1 MHVTKCAT
9 RKMLL
14 DMRYTEYGTTCTTLH
29 IFHEIYQSRETS
41 QSATPNGLPLKA
53 LNERTTLMTLY

>member
-14 DMRYTEYGTTCTTLH
+14 DMRYTEYMAQHVPHYIYFPKFINLERLLNLLH
-29 IFHEIYQSRETS
+29 QTGCHSR
-41 QSATPNGLPLKA
+41 
-53 LNERTTLMTLY
+53 R

>member
-14 DMRYTEYGTTCTTLH
+14 DMRYTEYMAQH
-29 IFHEIYQSRETS
+29 VPHYIFHEIYQSRETS

-53 LNERTTLMTLY
+53 LNECTTLMTLY